1 MYKAY
6 ENFLFQ
12 NDKYIQ
18 KQRAAYIAALSHD
31 LKIPTLAQIR
41 ALELIASGELGGL
54 SKEQNEII
62 NLTLDSCKS
71 VYDML
76 STILTT
82 YKYEN
87 KDVALNMQ
95 KIEVSQLL
103 NNCFLKFSK
112 DICYKKLKIKVVS
125 ENGPCYLFADEVQI
139 KKAFENLID
148 YCISLAY
155 ANSSVES
162 KINVSDNNII
172 ISFIFDSPN
181 GKKLEELLDEYSSL
195 NFDKIGGGLGL
206 YLTRQVIAAHNGDIS
221 FNIKKPEFNIC
232 SIKLP
237 SIKDC
242 KIPAFSY

>member
-6 ENFLFQ
+6 EKFLFQ
-12 NDKYIQ
+12 NDKYLQ

-41 ALELIASGELGGL
+41 ALELIASGELGNL
-54 SKEQNEII
+54 SQEQNEII

-87 KDVALNMQ
+87 NDVALNMQ
-95 KIEVSQLL
+95 KIEVSQLM
-103 NNCFLKFSK
+103 NNCSLKFSK
-112 DICYKKLKIKVVS
+112 DICYKKLKIKVIS
-125 ENGPCYLFADEVQI
+125 ENGPCYLFADESQI
-139 KKAFENLID
+139 KQAFENLID
-148 YCISLAY
+148 YCISLTDSA
-155 ANSSVES
+155 VEC
-162 KINVSDNNII
+162 KINISDNNII
-172 ISFIFDSPN
+172 VSFIFDSLN
-181 GKKLEELLDEYSSL
+181 GEKLEGLLNEYSEL
-195 NFDKIGGGLGL
+195 NFDKVGSGLGL
-206 YLTRQVIAAHNGDIS
+206 YLTKQVIAAHNGDIS
-221 FNIKKPEFNIC
+221 LNISKPKFNIC

-242 KIPAFSY
+242 KIPAFSC